1 MIPRPTIAL
10 DAMGGDAAPNI
21 VVEGAALARVRFP
34 DVKFIMFGDEKQIS
48 PLVEQHENL
57 KGSVSIYHT
66 DDAVSSEERPAVAL
80 RQGRN
85 SSMQLAITL

>member
-21 VVEGAALARVRFP
+21 VVEGAALARDRFP

-48 PLVEQHENL
+48 PLVEQYENL

-80 RQGRN
+80 RQG
-85 SSMQLAITL
+85 